1 MKNEKRAQLEAQH
14 QKKLESL
21 REEVIRLTSLLEQAS
36 RSKSKEATF
45 TTQSLQMPTTP
56 FNPQNFG
63 ANEVPPESQQTMYF

>member
-45 TTQSLQMPTTP
+45 TTQSL
-56 FNPQNFG
+56 
-63 ANEVPPESQQTMYF
+63 